1 MSLASSVEAL
11 ATRVA
16 TEFKSVRT
24 AIAGK
29 ANTSHTHTKSQIT
42 DFAHTHN
49 QNELVTTVSD
59 KAANYTIV
67 AADEN
72 TVIRSTGSAIT
83 ITLANVLNVGERIDF
98 IQDGTGQITFAA
110 SGVTVSSYQSK
121 LKTAGQYAGAT
132 VICVASG
139 QYRLI
144 GNLA

>member
-1 MSLASSVEAL
+1 MSLASNIEAL

-24 AIAGK
+24 ALAGK
-29 ANTSHTHTKSQIT
+29 AATSHTHNTA
-42 DFAHTHN
+42 D
-49 QNELVTTVSD
+49 LVTTVND
-59 KAANYTIV
+59 KSANYTIV
-67 AADEN
+67 AGDKNE
-72 TVIRSTGSAIT
+72 VIRSTSTAIT
-83 ITLANVLNVGERIDF
+83 ITIANVLNVGERIDF

-110 SGVTVSSYQSK
+110 SGVTLSSYQSK

>member
-1 MSLASSVEAL
+1 MSLASNIEAL

-24 AIAGK
+24 ALAGK
-29 ANTSHTHTKSQIT
+29 AATSHTH
-42 DFAHTHN
+42 N
-49 QNELVTTVSD
+49 QSELVTTVND
-59 KAANYTIV
+59 KSANYTIV
-67 AADEN
+67 AGDKNE
-72 TVIRSTGSAIT
+72 VIRSTGSAIT
-83 ITLANVLNVGERIDF
+83 ITLANVLAVGERIDF

-110 SGVTVSSYQSK
+110 SGVTLSSYQSK

>member
-1 MSLASSVEAL
+1 MSLSTQISSL

-16 TEFKSVRT
+16 TEIKAVRSELAT
-24 AIAGK
+24 GLAGK
-29 ANTSHTHTKSQIT
+29 ASTSHTH
-42 DFAHTHN
+42 N
-49 QNELVTTVSD
+49 QSELVTTVND
-59 KAANYTIV
+59 KSANYTIV
-67 AADEN
+67 AADKNE
-72 TVIRSTGSAIT
+72 VIRSTSSAIT
-83 ITLANVLNVGERIDF
+83 ITLANVLSVGERIDF

-110 SGVTVSSYQSK
+110 SGVTLSSYQSK

>member
-1 MSLASSVEAL
+1 MSLASNIEAL
-11 ATRVA
+11 TTRVA
-16 TEFKSVRT
+16 TEFNSVRT

-42 DFAHTHN
+42 DFTHTHN
-49 QNELVTTVSD
+49 TADLVTTVND
-59 KAANYTIV
+59 KSANYTIV
-67 AADEN
+67 AADKNE
-72 TVIRSTGSAIT
+72 VIRSTGSAIT
-83 ITLANVLNVGERIDF
+83 ITLANVLAVGERIDF
-98 IQDGTGQITFAA
+98 IQDGTGQITFTA
-110 SGVTVSSYQSK
+110 SGVTLSSYQSK